1 MIALGTW
8 HVQATHSGW
17 DLGFGPTPQEHYI
30 HHNVNVNYNLGIF
43 FDSVFGTYMSPKECK
58 PEYFVFDRFSTGKEL
73 KEEANEELKPKQDVK
88 ANTD

>member
-1 MIALGTW
+1 
-8 HVQATHSGW
+8 
-17 DLGFGPTPQEHYI
+17 
-30 HHNVNVNYNLGIF
+30 
-43 FDSVFGTYMSPKECK
+43 MSPKECK